1 MRLEE
6 LDYPLDPACIATQ
19 PAEPRDAARM
29 LVLHRAAD
37 RIEHRHVRD
46 LPEYLRSGDSLVL
59 NTTRVAPM
67 RIRGRRR
74 SDGRI
79 VEGLVLDVR
88 GPMTAHALIHG
99 AKRFKA
105 GDVIEL
111 RGGSDALAFV
121 VRDGM
126 GWLLESA
133 SGEPIVQV
141 IERSGWTPLPPYILE
156 ARGGSDGAERDRARA
171 ERDWASVDGDRPN
184 TDPVPLDADEDAID
198 ARDREAYQ
206 TVYAAMTDRPSCAAP
221 TAGLHF
227 TPSLLATLG
236 SRGVRR
242 IDVELQVGAGTFRT
256 VDAPDVASHPMHSER
271 CRLRADSALELS
283 QVQSGQRLVAVG
295 TTSVRVLE
303 SLPRPLPEAVLAA
316 ARGLVERGRGSETVH
331 DFSTELFIRP
341 GFEFRWVDV
350 LMTNFHLPR
359 STLLALVGALVGMD
373 RLKGAYAQAQ
383 RLGYRFYSYG
393 DAMLVLP

>member
-1 MRLEE
+1 MRIEDLE
-6 LDYPLDPACIATQ
+6 YPLHPASIATQ
-19 PAEPRDAARM
+19 PAEPRDSARM

-46 LPEYLRSGDSLVL
+46 LPEYLVAGDSLVL

-67 RIRGRRR
+67 RVRGRRR
-74 SDGRI
+74 GDGRP
-79 VEGLVLDVR
+79 VEGLILDLR
-88 GPMTAHALIHG
+88 GRTGALALIHG

-105 GDVIEL
+105 GDVIDL
-111 RGGSDALAFV
+111 RTEGDALTFMS
-121 VRDGM
+121 REGM
-126 GWLLESA
+126 GWVLKSESGQSVA
-133 SGEPIVQV
+133 DI

-156 ARGGSDGAERDRARA
+156 ARSGRQRVDAGSGFGDGEVRVDPHGEERDLPPGA
-171 ERDWASVDGDRPN
+171 GDE
-184 TDPVPLDADEDAID
+184 AAID
-198 ARDREAYQ
+198 AQDRATYQ
-206 TVYAAMTDRPSCAAP
+206 TIYAAMTDRPSCAAP

-227 TPSLLATLG
+227 TPGLLATLA
-236 SRGVRR
+236 SAGVRR

-256 VDAPDVASHPMHSER
+256 VDAPDVASHHMHSER
-271 CRLRADSALELS
+271 CRLPADAALGLS
-283 QVQSGQRLVAVG
+283 QIHAGQRFVAIG

-303 SLPRPLPEAVLAA
+303 SLPRPLPEAILAA
-316 ARGLVERGRGSETVH
+316 ARDRVRMGRASEPVH

-359 STLLALVGALVGMD
+359 STLLALVGALVGME
-373 RLKGAYAQAQ
+373 RLKRAYAEAQ

>member
-1 MRLEE
+1 MRTEE
-6 LDYPLDPACIATQ
+6 LDYPLDPACVATQ
-19 PAEPRDAARM
+19 PAEPRDSARM
-29 LVLHRAAD
+29 LVLHRADD

-46 LPEYLRSGDSLVL
+46 LPEYLREGDSLVL

-67 RIRGRRR
+67 RLRGRRR
-74 SDGRI
+74 SDGRP
-79 VEGLVLDVR
+79 VEGLIVEFR
-88 GPMTAHALIHG
+88 GRTAAHAMIHG
-99 AKRFKA
+99 AKRFRP

-111 RGGSDALAFV
+111 RDGADALVFM

-126 GWLLESA
+126 GWLLESTG
-133 SGEPIVQV
+133 GEPIADI

-156 ARGGSDGAERDRARA
+156 ARGEGQS
-171 ERDWASVDGDRPN
+171 
-184 TDPVPLDADEDAID
+184 ADEALE
-198 ARDREAYQ
+198 ALDREAYQ
-206 TVYAAMTDRPSCAAP
+206 TIYAAMTDLPSCAAP

-227 TPSLLATLG
+227 TPDLLGALRT
-236 SRGVRR
+236 RGVRR
-242 IDVELQVGAGTFRT
+242 IDVELQVGPGTFRT
-256 VDAPDVASHPMHSER
+256 VDAEDVASHLMHSER
-271 CRLRADSALELS
+271 CRLRADAVLDLS
-283 QVQSGQRLVAVG
+283 QVHKGHRLVAVG

-303 SLPRPLPEAVLAA
+303 SLPRPLPPQMLAT
-316 ARGLVERGRGSETVH
+316 ARGLAEGGRGSIPVH
-331 DFSTELFIRP
+331 EFSTELFIKP

-373 RLKGAYAQAQ
+373 RLKRTYAEAQ

>member
-1 MRLEE
+1 MRIEDLE
-6 LDYPLDPACIATQ
+6 YPLDPASIATK
-19 PAEPRDAARM
+19 PADPRDSARM
-29 LVLHRAAD
+29 LVLHRGAD

-46 LPEYLRSGDSLVL
+46 LPDYLGAGDSLVL

-67 RIRGRRR
+67 RLRGRRR
-74 SDGRI
+74 GDGRP
-79 VEGLVLDVR
+79 VEGLILDLR
-88 GPMTAHALIHG
+88 GRTGALALIHG

-105 GDVIEL
+105 GDVIDL
-111 RGGSDALAFV
+111 RAEGDALRFIA
-121 VRDGM
+121 RDGM
-126 GWLLESA
+126 GWVLESE
-133 SGEPIVQV
+133 SGQPVADI

-156 ARGGSDGAERDRARA
+156 ARSGRQGGDADSDG
-171 ERDWASVDGDRPN
+171 GDRGVGANPEGQDRGMPN
-184 TDPVPLDADEDAID
+184 GTGDEQAID
-198 ARDREAYQ
+198 ARDRATYQ
-206 TVYAAMTDRPSCAAP
+206 TIYAAMTDRPSCAAP

-227 TPSLLATLG
+227 TPGLLATLASG
-236 SRGVRR
+236 GVRR
-242 IDVELQVGAGTFRT
+242 VDVELQVGAGTFRT

-271 CRLRADSALELS
+271 CRLRADAALDLS
-283 QVQSGQRLVAVG
+283 QIHAGQRVVAVG

-303 SLPRPLPEAVLAA
+303 SLPRPLPEAILALARDRVRAGRA
-316 ARGLVERGRGSETVH
+316 ADPVH

-373 RLKGAYAQAQ
+373 RLKRAYAEAQ

>member
-1 MRLEE
+1 MRTEE
-6 LDYPLDPACIATQ
+6 IDYPLDPACIATA

-46 LPEYLRSGDSLVL
+46 LPDYLGEGDSLVL

-67 RIRGRRR
+67 RLRGRRR
-74 SDGRI
+74 GDGRP
-79 VEGLVLDVR
+79 VEGLILEFR
-88 GPMTAHALIHG
+88 GTAAAHALIQG
-99 AKRFKA
+99 ARRFKA
-105 GDVIEL
+105 GDVVEL
-111 RGGSDALAFV
+111 RDGTDALAFV
-121 VRDGM
+121 ARDGI
-126 GWLLESA
+126 GWLLESVGGA
-133 SGEPIVQV
+133 PIADV

-156 ARGGSDGAERDRARA
+156 ARGGGHGGDGSLGLDEESAGSSATNRAGHA
-171 ERDWASVDGDRPN
+171 GSPSPE
-184 TDPVPLDADEDAID
+184 DEQALD
-198 ARDREAYQ
+198 ARDREDYQ

-227 TPSLLATLG
+227 TPELLSAIG
-236 SRGVRR
+236 RRGVRR

-256 VDAPDVASHPMHSER
+256 VDTPDVASHHMHSER
-271 CRLRADSALELS
+271 CRLRADAALALS
-283 QVQSGQRLVAVG
+283 QVHSGHRLVAVG
-295 TTSVRVLE
+295 TTSIRVLE
-303 SLPRPLPEAVLAA
+303 SLPRPLPEPMLAV
-316 ARGLVERGRGSETVH
+316 ARGLVAGGRGTEEVH

-341 GFEFRWVDV
+341 GFEFRWVDA

-373 RLKGAYAQAQ
+373 RLKRVYAEAQ

-393 DAMLVLP
+393 DAMLILP

>member
-19 PAEPRDAARM
+19 PAEPRDSARM

-46 LPEYLRSGDSLVL
+46 LPEYLGSGDSLVL

-74 SDGRI
+74 SDGRE
-79 VEGLVLDVR
+79 VDGLVLDVR
-88 GPMTAHALIHG
+88 GPTTAHALIQG
-99 AKRFKA
+99 ARRFKP

-111 RGGSDALAFV
+111 RGASDALAFV
-121 VRDGM
+121 ARDGM

-133 SGEPIVQV
+133 SGEPIVQI

-156 ARGGSDGAERDRARA
+156 ARAASDGAEGERA
-171 ERDWASVDGDRPN
+171 STDGA
-184 TDPVPLDADEDAID
+184 PLDADEDAID

-227 TPSLLATLG
+227 TPSLLAALG
-236 SRGVRR
+236 GRGVRR

-256 VDAPDVASHPMHSER
+256 VDTAEVASHPMHSER

-283 QVQSGQRLVAVG
+283 QVHSGQRLVAIG

-316 ARGLVERGRGSETVH
+316 ARGLVEVGRGSEAVH

-373 RLKGAYAQAQ
+373 RLKSAYAQAQ

>member
-6 LDYPLDPACIATQ
+6 LEYPLDPASIATQ
-19 PAEPRDAARM
+19 PADPRDSARM

-46 LPEYLRSGDSLVL
+46 LPEYLREGDSLVL

-67 RIRGRRR
+67 RLRGHRKG
-74 SDGRI
+74 DGRPA
-79 VEGLVLDVR
+79 EGLVLDFR
-88 GPMTAHALIHG
+88 GPRVAHALIQG
-99 AKRFKA
+99 ARRFKA

-111 RGGSDALAFV
+111 RGGDALVLIA
-121 VRDGM
+121 RDGM

-133 SGEPIVQV
+133 CGSPVAEVV
-141 IERSGWTPLPPYILE
+141 ERSGWTPLPPYILQ
-156 ARGGSDGAERDRARA
+156 ARGSGHGT
-171 ERDWASVDGDRPN
+171 DGD
-184 TDPVPLDADEDAID
+184 ADDD

-206 TVYAAMTDRPSCAAP
+206 TIYAAMTDRPSCAAP

-227 TPSLLATLG
+227 TEGLLRVLG
-236 SRGVRR
+236 DQGVRR

-256 VDAPDVASHPMHSER
+256 VDAPDVASHPMHAER
-271 CRLRADSALELS
+271 CRLGARAALSLS
-283 QVQSGQRLVAVG
+283 QTSDAQRLVAIG

-303 SLPRPLPEAVLAA
+303 SLPRPLPG
-316 ARGLVERGRGSETVH
+316 RLVESARARVDEGRGGDAIH

-341 GFEFRWVDV
+341 GFEFRWVDA

-373 RLKGAYAQAQ
+373 RLRHTYAEAQ
-383 RLGYRFYSYG
+383 RLGYRFYSFG
-393 DAMLVLP
+393 DAMLILP

>member
-1 MRLEE
+1 MRIEE
-6 LDYPLDPACIATQ
+6 LDYPLDPACIATR

-29 LVLHRAAD
+29 LVLHRADD
-37 RIEHRHVRD
+37 RVEHRHVRD
-46 LPEYLRSGDSLVL
+46 LPEYLRAGDRLVL

-67 RIRGRRR
+67 RLRGRRR
-74 SDGRI
+74 SDGRN
-79 VEGLVLDVR
+79 VEGLLLEFR
-88 GPMTAHALIHG
+88 GPTAAHALIHG
-99 AKRFKA
+99 ARRFKA

-111 RGGSDALAFV
+111 RDGADALAFV
-121 VRDGM
+121 AREGI

-133 SGEPIVQV
+133 AGEPIAEV

-156 ARGGSDGAERDRARA
+156 ARGEGHSADDA
-171 ERDWASVDGDRPN
+171 
-184 TDPVPLDADEDAID
+184 LDAL
-198 ARDREAYQ
+198 DRQAYQ
-206 TVYAAMTDRPSCAAP
+206 TIYAAMTDLPSCAAP

-227 TPSLLATLG
+227 TPDLLDALG
-236 SRGVRR
+236 RRGVSR
-242 IDVELQVGAGTFRT
+242 IDVELQVGPGTFRT
-256 VDAPDVASHPMHSER
+256 VDADDVASHPMHSER
-271 CRLRADSALELS
+271 CRLPANAALDLS
-283 QVQSGQRLVAVG
+283 QVNAGQRLVAVG

-303 SLPRPLPEAVLAA
+303 SLPRPLPEAMLATS
-316 ARGLVERGRGSETVH
+316 RGLVERGRGSDPVH

-373 RLKGAYAQAQ
+373 RLRRTYAEAQ